1 MQLDLNLLTALDALL
16 EAESVTGAADRLH
29 LSAPAM
35 SRTLGRIRRA
45 TGDEILVRAGR
56 EMRPT
61 PRALAM
67 RAEVR
72 SLVLRSRD
80 VLAPETGLD
89 LGTLERTFTIRAHD
103 ALATVLAPA
112 LVQRVAADAP
122 GVVLR
127 FLGEAPDD
135 TTDLQRGVVDLEIGS
150 EVPTA
155 PAIDH
160 ETVTDDA
167 LVGLAR
173 RGHPLFGD
181 DEITL
186 TAWLA
191 APHVVVSRRGRLRD
205 RVDRATGD
213 TRSVIASVA
222 STSAAIEIVRA
233 TDAVVV
239 VPASVATRA
248 AAAGDTVV
256 FTPPVDLPSVAVV
269 LTWHRRFT
277 TDRGHAWLRSLV
289 ARTLRRGAGSTN
301 EAPTPDHDGPTLPS

>member
-16 EAESVTGAADRLH
+16 EEESVTGAADRLH

-67 RAEVR
+67 RDEVR

-103 ALATVLAPA
+103 ALVSVLAPQ
-112 LVQRVAADAP
+112 LVHRIAAVAP

-127 FLGEAPDD
+127 FLGEALED

-160 ETVTDDA
+160 DAVTHDA

-173 RGHPLFGD
+173 RGHPLFD
-181 DEITL
+181 ADSITL
-186 TAWLA
+186 AAWTAV
-191 APHVVVSRRGRLRD
+191 PHVVVSRRGRLRD
-205 RVDRATGD
+205 RVDERTGH

-239 VPASVATRA
+239 VPASVATRV

-256 FTPPVDLPSVAVV
+256 FTPPVDLPAVAVV
-269 LTWHRRFT
+269 LTWHRRFA
-277 TDRGHAWLRSLV
+277 TDRGHTWLRGLV
-289 ARTLRRGAGSTN
+289 TQALSPAGN
-301 EAPTPDHDGPTLPS
+301 

>member
-1 MQLDLNLLTALDALL
+1 MQLDLNLLTALEALL

-61 PRALAM
+61 PRAIAM
-67 RAEVR
+67 REEVR

-89 LGTLERTFTIRAHD
+89 LATLERTFTIRAHD
-103 ALATVLAPA
+103 ALVTVLAPA

-150 EVPTA
+150 EVHTA

-173 RGHPLFGD
+173 RGHPLFD

-186 TAWLA
+186 AAWLA
-191 APHVVVSRRGRLRD
+191 TPHVVVSRRGRLRD

-248 AAAGDTVV
+248 ASAGDTVEV

-289 ARTLRRGAGSTN
+289 ARTLRRGTGSTN

>member
-16 EAESVTGAADRLH
+16 EEESVTGAADRLH

-67 RAEVR
+67 RDEVR

-103 ALATVLAPA
+103 ALVSVLAPQ
-112 LVQRVAADAP
+112 LVQRIAAVAP

-127 FLGEAPDD
+127 FPGEALGD
-135 TTDLQRGVVDLEIGS
+135 TTDLQRGIVDLEIGS

-160 ETVTDDA
+160 DAVTHDA

-173 RGHPLFGD
+173 RGHPLFD
-181 DEITL
+181 AETITL
-186 TAWLA
+186 AAWLGV
-191 APHVVVSRRGRLRD
+191 PHVVVSRRGRLRD
-205 RVDRATGD
+205 RDERAGD
-213 TRSVIASVA
+213 ARSVIASVA

-233 TDAVVV
+233 TDAVIV
-239 VPASVATRA
+239 VPVSVATRA

-256 FTPPVDLPSVAVV
+256 FTPPVDLPAVAVV
-269 LTWHRRFT
+269 LTWHRRFA
-277 TDRGHAWLRSLV
+277 TDRGHTWLRGLV
-289 ARTLRRGAGSTN
+289 TQALTAVTS
-301 EAPTPDHDGPTLPS
+301 